1 MVRHKLTMVP
11 PGNEDGNDAFHSRRN
26 GATPDFELSEGQP
39 TARNEAQH
47 ETTSCNT
54 NESSGHVPLGWR
66 CSPDRSCHRGRVD
79 DEVKLEELTIR
90 RLKVIVFGAL
100 IAATVVITVLFYEY
114 ATAKEQ
120 VAFRRKASDN
130 SLKVYEAIG
139 TSIHTT
145 MGSIDSFVVSTSVRL
160 SNWRSGPSTCL
171 STAAPTS
178 LPRCFLSLL
187 MLVPGKN
194 NRTDV
199 AFCHYS

>member
-1 MVRHKLTMVP
+1 MDLMRSMLTMVLS
-11 PGNEDGNDAFHSRRN
+11 GNDDDNDAFRSRTN
-26 GATPDFELSEGQP
+26 GETPDVELSEGQP
-39 TARNEAQH
+39 VVRSEARHEISSSSANE
-47 ETTSCNT
+47 
-54 NESSGHVPLGWR
+54 PLGKGPLRWR
-66 CSPDRSCHRGRVD
+66 CSPNRCRHPRRVE

-90 RLKVIVFGAL
+90 RLKCIVFGAL

-120 VAFRRKASDN
+120 DAFRRKASDN

-178 LPRCFLSLL
+178 RPRCFYL
-187 MLVPGKN
+187 
-194 NRTDV
+194 
-199 AFCHYS
+199 Y